1 MDRPRNDRICRVCT
15 IPVKMFVLGLVVSW
29 YIVIV
34 PEVTAQTYDFD
45 EGVEVLTQGL
55 ISRNKEALKD
65 KKIAVFGIIES
76 KSKKKWEISS
86 HIEDGIV
93 DVLVNSGYTVIER
106 RRVDDVIK
114 KEIKKTADLWFDE
127 TQAAQFGKLVGAD
140 IVVTGRY
147 VKWGRG
153 MLRISIR
160 AISVSKGKII
170 AVNKVKILTDRI
182 ADLLRPE
189 EGVKPPVSV
198 PEKPSPGS
206 KTKAEGRQPRGYP
219 GGYPPKGQSE
229 QVAPPAPQMGY
240 YCCDQLGNR
249 RCQLVQ
255 PMPIGSSCFCFGQG
269 YGYVCQ

>member
-1 MDRPRNDRICRVCT
+1 MDGLRYDRICRSCAK
-15 IPVKMFVLGLVVSW
+15 PVKTFFWGLIALWGMSVT
-29 YIVIV
+29 
-34 PEVTAQTYDFD
+34 PEALAQTYDFD
-45 EGVEVLTQGL
+45 EGIEVLTRGL
-55 ISRNKEALKD
+55 ISRNKDALKD

-93 DVLVNSGYTVIER
+93 DVLVNNGYTVIER

-114 KEIKKTADLWFDE
+114 KEIKKTADLWYDE
-127 TQAAQFGKLVGAD
+127 AQVAQFGRLVGAD

-147 VKWGRG
+147 VKWGRT

-160 AISVSKGKII
+160 AIGVSQGKVL

-182 ADLLRPE
+182 ADLLKPE
-189 EGVKPPVSV
+189 EGAKPPVSV

-206 KTKAEGRQPRGYP
+206 KAKGSQPGDSP
-219 GGYPPKGQSE
+219 GGYRPEDKSE
-229 QVAPPAPQMGY
+229 QLAPPAPQMGY
-240 YCCDQLGNR
+240 YCCDQFGYK

-255 PMPIGSSCFCFGQG
+255 PMPIGSPCFCYGQG

>member
-1 MDRPRNDRICRVCT
+1 MDKPRNARICKICT

-29 YIVIV
+29 YIVIA
-34 PEVTAQTYDFD
+34 PEAIAQTYDFD
-45 EGVEVLTQGL
+45 EGIEVLTQGL
-55 ISRNKEALKD
+55 ISRNKEALKH
-65 KKIAVFGIIES
+65 KKIAVLGIIES

-114 KEIKKTADLWFDE
+114 KEIKKTTDLWFDE
-127 TQAAQFGKLVGAD
+127 AQVAQFGKLVGAD

-147 VKWGRG
+147 VKWGRT

-160 AISVSKGKII
+160 AINVSKGKIV

-182 ADLLRPE
+182 ADLLKPE

-206 KTKAEGRQPRGYP
+206 KTKAKGRQPGDYP
-219 GGYPPKGQSE
+219 GGYPPQNESE

-240 YCCDQLGNR
+240 YCCDQFGYK

-255 PMPIGSSCFCFGQG
+255 PMPIGSPCFCYGQG

>member
-1 MDRPRNDRICRVCT
+1 MDQPRNDCIGS
-15 IPVKMFVLGLVVSW
+15 IYAILGKTFLW
-29 YIVIV
+29 GLILLWHIIVA
-34 PEVTAQTYDFD
+34 PEVIAQTYDFD
-45 EGVEVLTQGL
+45 EGIEVLTEGL
-55 ISRNKEALKD
+55 ISRNKDALKD

-114 KEIKKTADLWFDE
+114 KEIKKTTDLWFDE
-127 TQAAQFGKLVGAD
+127 AQVAQFGRLVGAD

-147 VKWGRG
+147 VKWGRT

-160 AISVSKGKII
+160 AISVSKGKIV
-170 AVNKVKILTDRI
+170 AVNKVKILIDRI
-182 ADLLRPE
+182 SDLLKSE

-206 KTKAEGRQPRGYP
+206 KTKVEGSRPGDYP
-219 GGYPPKGQSE
+219 GGYPPKDQSE
-229 QVAPPAPQMGY
+229 QLAPPVPEMGY
-240 YCCDQLGNR
+240 YCCDQFGYK
-249 RCQLVQ
+249 RCRLVQ
-255 PMPIGSSCFCFGQG
+255 PMPIGSSCFCYGQG

>member
-1 MDRPRNDRICRVCT
+1 MDGLRYDRICRSCAK
-15 IPVKMFVLGLVVSW
+15 PVEMFFWGLIALWGMAVT
-29 YIVIV
+29 
-34 PEVTAQTYDFD
+34 PEALAQTYDFD
-45 EGVEVLTQGL
+45 EGIEVLAQGL
-55 ISRNKEALKD
+55 ISRNKDALKD

-106 RRVDDVIK
+106 RRIDDVIK
-114 KEIKKTADLWFDE
+114 KEIKKTTELWFDE
-127 TQAAQFGKLVGAD
+127 AQVARFGKLVGAD

-147 VKWGRG
+147 VKWGRT

-160 AISVSKGKII
+160 AINVSKGKIV

-182 ADLLRPE
+182 ADLLKPE

-198 PEKPSPGS
+198 PEKPSPAS
-206 KTKAEGRQPRGYP
+206 KTKSKDSQPGDYP
-219 GGYPPKGQSE
+219 GGYPQENQSE
-229 QVAPPAPQMGY
+229 QLAPPAPQMGY
-240 YCCDQLGNR
+240 YCCDQFGNR

-255 PMPIGSSCFCFGQG
+255 PLPVGSSCFCFGQG